1 MTWLDLDNPRP
12 RSEAQHYVPV
22 RWPEGK
28 RISLQSLANLPPND
42 PIFER
47 SFVDLATRRRSA
59 REFAPL
65 TLDRLGWLLAL
76 ANLQLARGPQHLG
89 FPLTLRPSPS
99 AGAIHPVHLIVQSPA
114 LGGWNRYDA
123 AGHELVSVPGG
134 PDVQIVRKAMDEL
147 VAAPAATL
155 LLLVAEPGKTSA
167 KYLNSESL
175 VWRDAGVL
183 LGYLS
188 LAAEALDLAFVPL
201 GITGDPWAGKLVAE
215 PGLVGVGAALVGA
228 RT

>member
-1 MTWLDLDNPRP
+1 MTWPDLGSPRP
-12 RSEAQHYVPV
+12 RCEAQRYSPV
-22 RWPEGK
+22 RWPEGE
-28 RISLQSLANLPPND
+28 RIPLPPLTTLPAHD
-42 PIFER
+42 PIFVR

-76 ANLQLARGPQHLG
+76 ANRQLACGPQHLG
-89 FPLTLRPSPS
+89 FPLTRRPSPS
-99 AGAIHPVHLIVQSPA
+99 AGAIHPVHLIVQSPD
-114 LGGWNRYDA
+114 LGGWRRYDPI
-123 AGHELVSVPGG
+123 GHGLMSVPGG
-134 PDVQIVRKAMDEL
+134 PDVQAVRKETDEL

-155 LLLVAEPGKTSA
+155 LLLVAEPGKTAA
-167 KYLNSESL
+167 KYLNPDSL

-201 GITGDPWAGKLVAE
+201 GITGDPWVGTLVDE
-215 PGLVGVGAALVGA
+215 PGLAGVGAALVGTRA
-228 RT
+228 

>member
-1 MTWLDLDNPRP
+1 MTWLDLGNPRP
-12 RSEAQHYVPV
+12 RPEAQHYAPV
-22 RWPEGK
+22 RWPEGE
-28 RISLQSLANLPPND
+28 RISLQPLAKLPPHD

-47 SFVDLATRRRSA
+47 SFLDLATRRRSA

-76 ANLQLARGPQHLG
+76 ANRQLIRGPQHLG
-89 FPLTLRPSPS
+89 FPLTQRPSPS

-114 LGGWNRYDA
+114 LGGWNRYDP

-134 PDVQIVRKAMDEL
+134 PDVQTVRRETDEL
-147 VAAPAATL
+147 VAAPSAML
-155 LLLVAEPGKTSA
+155 LLLVAEPGKTAA
-167 KYLNSESL
+167 KYLNPDSL

-201 GITGDPWAGKLVAE
+201 GITGDPWAGKLVDE
-215 PGLVGVGAALVGA
+215 SGLTGVGAALVGA
-228 RT
+228 RA